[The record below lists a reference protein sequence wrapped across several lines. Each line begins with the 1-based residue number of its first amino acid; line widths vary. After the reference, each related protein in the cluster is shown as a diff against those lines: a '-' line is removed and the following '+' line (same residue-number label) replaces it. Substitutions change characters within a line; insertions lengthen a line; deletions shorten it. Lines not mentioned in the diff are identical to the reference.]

1 MMSLFSEDTRIRLSD
16 ADTTLIISENAITP
30 TLSLTLRVSIILK
43 AANLMSYYFVTVDF
57 ELSKRIITFFAPE
70 AAIVYQGLV
79 LGS

>member
-1 MMSLFSEDTRIRLSD
+1 MMSLFSDDTRIRLSD
-16 ADTTLIISENAITP
+16 ADTTLIESENAMTP
-30 TLSLTLRVSIILK
+30 TLSLKLRVSIILK
-43 AANLMSYYFVTVDF
+43 AANLMSSYFVTVDF